1 MTHPVRHGRSAHPVW
16 DPFREIED
24 LRTRMDR
31 LMHATFPV
39 AGLPEFDTAEAWA
52 PLADVEDTEDAY
64 LVELELP
71 GVDNDQITVEVVE
84 GELDVHGEIKE
95 KERTGVVR
103 RHSRR
108 IGQFDYR
115 TTLPPN
121 VDTEHVSADLTTGVL
136 TVRLPKAEGGKPQ
149 RIEVTG

>member
-1 MTHPVRHGRSAHPVW
+1 MTRPVRRGRGADPW
-16 DPFREIED
+16 DPFREMAD
-24 LRTRMDR
+24 LRTRMDQ
-31 LMHATFPV
+31 LLHATFPV
-39 AGLPEFDTAEAWA
+39 GGYPEFASAETWA

-71 GVDNDQITVEVVE
+71 GVEKEQITVEVTD

-95 KERTGVVR
+95 RERTGVVR
-103 RHSRR
+103 RQARH

-121 VDTEHVSADLTTGVL
+121 ADTEHVSADLTNGVL
-136 TVRLPKAEGGKPQ
+136 TVRVPKTGKGGSQ
-149 RIEVTG
+149 RIEITG

>member
-1 MTHPVRHGRSAHPVW
+1 MTQPVRRGRSAHPVW

-39 AGLPEFDTAEAWA
+39 AGFPEFDTAEVWA

-71 GVDNDQITVEVVE
+71 GVEKDQITVEVGE

-121 VDTEHVSADLTTGVL
+121 ADTEHVSADLTNGVL
-136 TVRLPKAEGGKPQ
+136 TVRVPKTERGKPQ
-149 RIEVTG
+149 RVEITG